1 MNDVFGKA
9 VRATKG
15 SGLVLV
21 LDDDTEPEGGFG
33 TSRRLVDFHGIAR
46 NELRIVQSDSRKA
59 RRMKSDKMFGVR
71 VVEGDVASHLATTC
85 ETYKAV

>member
-21 LDDDTEPEGGFG
+21 LDDDTEPEGESG
-33 TSRRLVDFHGIAR
+33 RR
-46 NELRIVQSDSRKA
+46 
-59 RRMKSDKMFGVR
+59 
-71 VVEGDVASHLATTC
+71 EGLSISMDRAQ
-85 ETYKAV
+85 